1 MDFRDPCGVRA
12 EKEWRRISAKIP
24 VTGES
29 FDEARARMDP
39 ATYATWAAPRVHDG
53 FPPRLPIGARPY
65 RRMSSEILA
74 TESARDAALAALLED
89 AVARQR
95 EGTRRA
101 AYEEDRTRTCLVC
114 RSAKRAVVL
123 PCACCVTCQGRK
135 RVIQRRFNVGVLE
148 AISERKAFTL

>member
-12 EKEWRRISAKIP
+12 EEEWRRISAKIP

-65 RRMSSEILA
+65 RRMSSDILA

-123 PCACCVTCQGRK
+123 PCACCVTCAACRSAI
-135 RVIQRRFNVGVLE
+135 RLCPSCLAPVG
-148 AISERKAFTL
+148 SP